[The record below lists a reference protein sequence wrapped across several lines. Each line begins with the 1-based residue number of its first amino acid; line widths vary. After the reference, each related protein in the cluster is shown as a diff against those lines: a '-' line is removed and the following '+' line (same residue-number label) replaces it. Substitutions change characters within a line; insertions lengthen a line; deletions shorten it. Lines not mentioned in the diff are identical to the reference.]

1 MILSEV
7 NLEARA
13 EFANS
18 HFFGNSTGEVKCIS
32 CEVTPNSAWQFFCP
46 AGDHIVRTYANLGKV
61 AMGER

>member
-1 MILSEV
+1 MLSEV

-18 HFFGNSTGEVKCIS
+18 HFFGNSTGEVRCIS
-32 CEVTPNSAWQFFCP
+32 CEVTPHNAWQFFCP
-46 AGDHIVRTYANLGKV
+46 AGTDAVRTYANLGKV